1 MASLVLASAIPYR
14 RLSLADIDA
23 VVSARLG
30 PTRIQ
35 ENAQPP
41 ASIAKWRCTCEAH
54 SRLEY
59 DLDRTLL

>member
-35 ENAQPP
+35 GNAQS
-41 ASIAKWRCTCEAH
+41 ACFNRQVAMYLRST
-54 SRLEY
+54 
-59 DLDRTLL
+59 